1 MSFSQHS
8 PLGDSPE
15 DPLLPIWNEIWARRP
30 ILGEIMQRY
39 AKTSLYDYTKSFFDV
54 NPSPRLDARKSELVQ
69 IVELLL
75 TQRLGEE
82 VAYKVARQL
91 EKLPLV
97 STADHHGPI
106 VHPFWVASNVV
117 TGLRYLEMEDSDI
130 HYLPVFSFAGVS
142 LNNHTYPRGL
152 LFHGE
157 EHCSKDM
164 VKLSLFGDKEKMS
177 TVYSTR
183 PYTQEDVSRALALLD
198 KKTRSGE
205 VNPQIAKGVRTLME
219 ELFLDPAVLA
229 ISDYSAQITW
239 LNYTLWPKLFH
250 PVSPK
255 TPDLIYLEIETVVR
269 ELLLQKH
276 LNDPESLLYKVLFD
290 PTYLPLVL
298 KYFNNIPGA
307 FSLEKGWG
315 TYLFW
320 AVDDHKH
327 RIRLAYKEGRIVSEF
342 GSYDLALEP
351 GEIGKALEEKRIF
364 PSMMLCYLT
373 VALYYGMKCLGGFCQ
388 VSDLTKTK
396 EAWQGLLRELGELEE
411 AEAVESV
418 QTRELGGDGMV
429 LAYLENEEGHL
440 TPATGIDL
448 ILQNKPTNFERYVT
462 LTKGLSFG
470 EFMNPLVLEI
480 YGVLFPSEE
489 RNPKFMEFTPEAVL
503 EMTGMC
509 EKLLKLELD

>member
-1 MSFSQHS
+1 MNASSS
-8 PLGDSPE
+8 TPVNDPPPE

-30 ILGEIMQRY
+30 ILGHIMHRHGG
-39 AKTSLYDYTKSFFDV
+39 TPLYDYTKDFFDV
-54 NPSPRLDARKSELVQ
+54 NPSPRLDARKAELIGVA
-69 IVELLL
+69 EGLLKE
-75 TQRLGEE
+75 RLGAE
-82 VAYKVARQL
+82 VAGKVAKQL

-106 VHPFWVASNVV
+106 VHPFWVAANIV
-117 TGLRYLEMEDSDI
+117 TGLRYLEMEDPDI

-142 LNNHTYPRGL
+142 LNNHTYPRGI

-177 TVYSTR
+177 TVYNTR
-183 PYTQEDVSRALALLD
+183 PYTKEDVERALALLD
-198 KKTRSGE
+198 KKVRDGE
-205 VNPQIAKGVRTLME
+205 VTAEIGQGVRSMME
-219 ELFLDPAVLA
+219 EVFLDPAVLA
-229 ISDYSAQITW
+229 IPDYSAQITW
-239 LNYTLWPKLFH
+239 LNYKLWPKLFH
-250 PVSPK
+250 PVTEK
-255 TPDLIYLEIETVVR
+255 TPDLIYLEIETLVR
-269 ELLLQKH
+269 EVLLQKH

-315 TYLFW
+315 TYMFW
-320 AVDDHKH
+320 ALDEKNH
-327 RIRLAYKEGRIVSEF
+327 RVRLSYKDGRIVSEF
-342 GSYDLALEP
+342 GTCDFALEP
-351 GEIGKALEEKRIF
+351 NEIRKALEEKKIF
-364 PSMMLCYLT
+364 PSMILCYLT

-396 EAWQGLLRELGELEE
+396 EAWQAFMRELGNIEE
-411 AEAVESV
+411 AEALEPV

-448 ILQNKPTNFERYVT
+448 IMQRKPTNFERYVK
-462 LTKGLSFG
+462 LTKGITFG
-470 EFMNPLVLEI
+470 EFMNPLVLEV

-489 RNPKFMEFTPEAVL
+489 RNPDFMKYTPEAVL

-509 EKLLKLELD
+509 EKLLKLE